1 MQAAQRYKKKVDELE
16 KRVAEQEEKLT
27 DQATLQT
34 GIQHLYAELLKKHQQ
49 PCSKVKNCLTM
60 NIF

>member
-49 PCSKVKNCLTM
+49 PCSKVKN
-60 NIF
+60 